1 VRNNFFFNFLIS
13 TEIVP
18 SAELVTHTKK
28 KKQINAKKTVDQ
40 VPQSPPTMDQP
51 EKKKAAAEALK
62 TPTTRLQA
70 QQNPGES
77 KPKISL
83 SISPAKKIFTTY

>member
-1 VRNNFFFNFLIS
+1 
-13 TEIVP
+13 
-18 SAELVTHTKK
+18 
-28 KKQINAKKTVDQ
+28 
-40 VPQSPPTMDQP
+40 MDQP

-62 TPTTRLQA
+62 TPTGWLKA